1 MPLFIHWRLP
11 RAATTGHRSLST
23 ATRWRPV
30 SSTCRIGATMGRRWC
45 GRRRRAPRATGSAC
59 ATPRSRRHLREG
71 SPPLSRS
78 DISDWRDATL
88 YPLAAA
94 ARRDDRPS
102 VAQHSD
108 PLASCFVDLAG
119 SGRRWAGAG
128 AVGGVERREL
138 RGRRAQHPDRD
149 GTCERG
155 HRRSLALTF
164 RTGGMPLFIHWRLP
178 RAATTGHRSLSTATR
193 WRPVSST
200 CRIGATMGR
209 RWCGRRRRAP
219 RATGSAC
226 ATPRSRRHLREGSPP
241 LSRSDI
247 SDWRDATLYP
257 LAAAAR
263 RDDRPYQENKAAADQ
278 SPLLRLCL

>member
-1 MPLFIHWRLP
+1 MPLFIHWRLPRAATTGHRSLSTATRAPVSSNCRIGRRWAGAGAVGGVERRELRGRRAQHPDRDGTCDRGHRRSLALTFRTGGMPLFIHWRLP

-30 SSTCRIGATMGRRWC
+30 SSLPDRGDDGPAG

-108 PLASCFVDLAG
+108 PLASCFVDL
-119 SGRRWAGAG
+119 
-128 AVGGVERREL
+128 
-138 RGRRAQHPDRD
+138 PDRGDD
-149 GTCERG
+149 GPALVRSAASSAASYGVGVRNTPIATAPARG
-155 HRRSLALTF
+155 VTAALSL
-164 RTGGMPLFIHWRLP
+164 
-178 RAATTGHRSLSTATR
+178 
-193 WRPVSST
+193 
-200 CRIGATMGR
+200 
-209 RWCGRRRRAP
+209 
-219 RATGSAC
+219 
-226 ATPRSRRHLREGSPP
+226 
-241 LSRSDI
+241 
-247 SDWRDATLYP
+247 
-257 LAAAAR
+257 
-263 RDDRPYQENKAAADQ
+263 
-278 SPLLRLCL
+278 